1 MPIIRRGAALPP
13 KRLLALTAAL
23 ALTIAAVIAGISPA
37 PAQEGAPV
45 RAKPVEE
52 NDYAV
57 VVRNVVERHVRP
69 ATERL
74 ARAAELLAA
83 DLSDYCAAPTA
94 ETRGHLDRTFAD
106 AVGALAALDALR
118 FGPLVE
124 EGRLERLAFW
134 PDPRG
139 LGLKQVQ
146 ALLAAKDPAVLE
158 PGGLAGKSVAV
169 QGLTALE
176 FVLYG
181 TGSDALSEPGSF
193 RCRYGE
199 AIAANVKA
207 LSAEVSGAWET
218 DEGAAALYLKPGPE
232 NPVFRTHAE
241 AAGAVIAAMA
251 TGLEILADQKIRT
264 PLGETPERAR
274 PKLSFFWRS
283 GQTFPSMV
291 QTLEAIEHE
300 YETSGVTDL
309 LEPDQKWLGQSIT
322 FEIGQA
328 IAKVRAL
335 RGGMEAVAVDG
346 QDREK
351 LKYIGIVASS
361 LKRSI
366 GRELAGAVGLEQSFN
381 ALDGD

>member
-1 MPIIRRGAALPP
+1 MPITRLGGSLPP

-23 ALTIAAVIAGISPA
+23 ALTIAAVIAGISSA
-37 PAQEGAPV
+37 PAQESATV
-45 RAKPVEE
+45 RAKPVDEGE
-52 NDYAV
+52 YAV
-57 VVRNVVERHVRP
+57 VVRNVIERHVRP
-69 ATERL
+69 SAERL
-74 ARAAELLAA
+74 ARATELLAS
-83 DLSDYCAAPTA
+83 DLSDYCATPNP

-106 AVGALAALDALR
+106 AVSALAALDALR

-146 ALLAAKDPAVLE
+146 ALLAAKDPAVLA
-158 PGGLAGKSVAV
+158 PGALAGKSVAV

-181 TGSDALSEPGSF
+181 TGSEALSEPGSF

-199 AIAANVKA
+199 AIAGNVTV
-207 LSAEVSGAWET
+207 LSAEIAAAWET
-218 DEGAAALYLKPGPE
+218 DDGAAALYLKPGPE
-232 NPVFRTHAE
+232 NPLFRTHAE

-300 YETSGVTDL
+300 FETSGVTDL
-309 LEPDQKWLGQSIT
+309 LEPDQTWLGQSIT
-322 FEIGQA
+322 FELGQA

-335 RGGMEAVAVDG
+335 KGGMEEAAAAG

-351 LKYIGIVASS
+351 LKYISIVASS